1 MDYNLID
8 KLNKAYEDML
18 HGLDLLFII
27 QCALDCCN
35 GLELRSQAANSVC
48 MAWERL
54 DQASK
59 ELFLC
64 IDSLQTEFEQ
74 KAKTEKETDRAIAE
88 AEAEFA
94 NSGQLHDARETMDAL
109 RRKHFGE
116 GSSLPLTSHL
126 AGV

>member
-8 KLNKAYEDML
+8 KLNKAYQDML
-18 HGLDLLFII
+18 YGLDLLYII
-27 QCALDCCN
+27 QCALDYCK
-35 GLELRSQAANSVC
+35 GLDLGSEAASSVC
-48 MAWERL
+48 VAWERL

-59 ELFLC
+59 EIFLC
-64 IDSLQTEFEQ
+64 IDFLQTEFEQ
-74 KAKTEKETDRAIAE
+74 KAKSEKETDRAIAE

-116 GSSLPLTSHL
+116 GSGLPFTSHP